1 MTYCAMNQSPSQ
13 SQVDLMKQR
22 QRISETLK
30 SLLVGQSLRALARE
44 LGVNH
49 ASLNDWIACKRTP
62 DENNIKVIASKAG
75 VSIDWLMYGKE
86 KSFRLGEALD
96 SISQV
101 EDLDQLLLIQDRFT
115 KAITMRVREITGSYS
130 NSSKSLQN

>member
-1 MTYCAMNQSPSQ
+1 MTYCAMSQSPSQ
-13 SQVDLMKQR
+13 SQTDLMKQR
-22 QRISETLK
+22 QRISETLT
-30 SLLVGQSLRALARE
+30 SLLAGQSLRALARE

-75 VSIDWLMYGKE
+75 VSIDWLMNGKE

-101 EDLDQLLLIQDRFT
+101 EDLEQLLLIQDRFT
-115 KAITMRVREITGSYS
+115 KAIMMRVREITGSYS